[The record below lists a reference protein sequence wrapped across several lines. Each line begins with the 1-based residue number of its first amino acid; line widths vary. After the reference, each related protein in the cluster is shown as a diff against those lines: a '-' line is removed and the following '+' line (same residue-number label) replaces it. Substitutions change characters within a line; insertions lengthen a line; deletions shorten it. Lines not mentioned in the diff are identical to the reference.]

1 MSGDHELGLSE
12 PDLDFIRRILSVA
25 ECGKPDFP
33 YSEVY
38 IYADDNRFDPPRRQ
52 ITLSIGFTEG
62 GGNLKKVLECYIEAG
77 GTFAKDL
84 KAFTPGLG
92 DKSRGSLAG
101 NQAFIALL
109 KAAGKEPIMRRVQH
123 EEFDRMYLKP
133 AITWGETHGFGLNL
147 SFLVIA
153 DSYLHSGS
161 MLGFLMA
168 KFPEKK
174 PVDGGNEKK
183 WINDYLAAR
192 HSWLKN
198 HSNKILNKTVYRAD
212 CYMREAAKGNWDL
225 TSSLVMHGTTVE
237 RIV

>member
-1 MSGDHELGLSE
+1 MNE
-12 PDLDFIRRILSVA
+12 PDLEFIRRILSVA

-33 YSEVY
+33 FSEVY
-38 IYADDNRFDPPRRQ
+38 IYADDNRFSPARRQ

-62 GGNLKKVLECYIEAG
+62 GGNLKKVLERYIEQG
-77 GTFAKDL
+77 GALAKDL
-84 KAFTPGLG
+84 QAFMPGMG

-109 KAAGKEPIMRRVQH
+109 KSAGKEQIMQQVQR
-123 EEFDRMYLKP
+123 EEFDRMYLNP
-133 AITWGETHGFGLNL
+133 AIRWGEIYKFTLNL
-147 SFLVIA
+147 SFLTIA

-161 MLGFLMA
+161 MLPFLMA

-183 WINDYLAAR
+183 WITDYLDAR
-192 HSWLKN
+192 KSWLAN
-198 HSNKILNKTVYRAD
+198 HSNKILNGTVYRAN
-212 CYMREAAKGNWDL
+212 CYLIEASKGNWDL
-225 TSSLVMHGTTVE
+225 QTAVVMHGTNIG